1 MLTGQHSYSAA
12 FMLLQLLFNHCSP
25 YSALVSA
32 HVCKGAGI
40 GLQLARSAYGAM

>member
-25 YSALVSA
+25 NPALVSA
-32 HVCKGAGI
+32 HVCKGAI
-40 GLQLARSAYGAM
+40 VGLQLARGAHGAV